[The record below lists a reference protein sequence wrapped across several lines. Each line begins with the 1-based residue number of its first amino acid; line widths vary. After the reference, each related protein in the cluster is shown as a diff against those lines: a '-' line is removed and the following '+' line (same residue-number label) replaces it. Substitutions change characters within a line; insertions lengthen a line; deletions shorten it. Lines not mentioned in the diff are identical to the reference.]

1 MIDGSVHLLAGI
13 ASSVA
18 WLFVNCI
25 LWVCS
30 QESIL
35 KMTPFKCPLDVS
47 RPLLLPLCYTLA
59 AEEIV
64 QVVILFPGSSS
75 ELLSLSPS
83 DTK

>member
-1 MIDGSVHLLAGI
+1 
-13 ASSVA
+13 
-18 WLFVNCI
+18 
-25 LWVCS
+25 
-30 QESIL
+30 
-35 KMTPFKCPLDVS
+35 MTPLKSPLDVS

-75 ELLSLSPS
+75 ELLSHSPS